1 LDRRPLPANGRPAA
15 DPVVGSGGAERS
27 EARAM
32 VNQMLELIGEMEVGE
47 RVKEALPLGTPEFVE
62 RAREVERI
70 ARIVFRWSQM
80 QLQIAEEAARRRAT
94 GELTDMV
101 RLIDV
106 VPRPL
111 DVIVANWREAQ
122 VRLETARPGSY
133 EALAA
138 ADDIEILREEYQ
150 VNSGHREG
158 RSRTA
163 S

>member
-1 LDRRPLPANGRPAA
+1 MDRNSPPAEPRPAA
-15 DPVVGSGGAERS
+15 TAAVAPIDADRS

-62 RAREVERI
+62 RAKEVERI

-80 QLQIAEEAARRRAT
+80 QLEIAEQAAHRRAT

-111 DVIVANWREAQ
+111 DVILANWREAQ

-138 ADDIEILREEYQ
+138 ADDIEMLREEYQ
-150 VNSGHREG
+150 VNAGLRED
-158 RSRTA
+158 RSQTA